1 MQWIYSLCL
10 EMVQYIANSLLTVFS
25 MDLDYFFQVAPVAKD
40 ILSILIAAGWAL
52 LMGNLVF
59 QAVRS
64 MVSGLGFEGEDPKLL
79 FTRTFVFAFL
89 LLASQQICE
98 IGLNISAQ
106 IIQMLQIPS
115 SVTVTIPD
123 ESNFNIGAS
132 WLLIIIVG
140 FVVMWQFVKLCF
152 EVAERYVVTAVLV
165 LMAPLAFGLGGSKST
180 EDIFKGWCRMFAS
193 MCLMMVMNIIFL
205 KLLISAMGYV
215 PSGLG
220 VLPWMLLIVGIARV
234 ARKIDSVVARIGLN
248 PAITGDGL
256 GRGLPGMVAF
266 AAIRGLGMAVTRS
279 ASAASKGS
287 GGAKPPRRSA
297 PAGGHEP
304 PRRRKKKKKTPLW
317 LPLAVTLAVLAV
329 ISGVVV
335 YAVGMVG
342 RVEENLRPEED
353 APSITEEI
361 QTLEE
366 YKGDV
371 VNILVCG
378 IDYEEGRNYS
388 NDPTSNDG
396 MTDMILYCQ
405 FDIKGGALRMLQI
418 PRNSL
423 VATKGR
429 KVALSNGKTY
439 AATNYQINSVAL
451 SNGGSVAA
459 LAEVIYDQYKLP
471 VDYYVTVDMQALVEM
486 VDNFGGIEVYIP
498 HDMSFAGS
506 ALKQGYRNLDGT
518 SAEFF
523 VRCRHGQGYSNSD
536 IDRLN
541 MQRYFYAGLFKR
553 VRSMGITD
561 VLNQLPLVFNNYIHT
576 DMDLTTIAKM
586 LVSFTRID
594 SANIML
600 AQTPVFM
607 GVPNVGVTDTFDGYS
622 CVVPD
627 AGSIAE
633 LLNTYFRSYTG
644 PVSASE
650 LNLVTNDWP
659 HGTASTSA
667 NVQFVG
673 QLDKESDD
681 AILGGNT
688 DVAGATTTDGQP
700 AGQ

>member
-1 MQWIYSLCL
+1 MSQAPRRINTQRSLNRPTEQRPAEAPL
-10 EMVQYIANSLLTVFS
+10 KGQP
-25 MDLDYFFQVAPVAKD
+25 DFFQEEPSVPHVE
-40 ILSILIAAGWAL
+40 
-52 LMGNLVF
+52 
-59 QAVRS
+59 QR
-64 MVSGLGFEGEDPKLL
+64 
-79 FTRTFVFAFL
+79 TR
-89 LLASQQICE
+89 
-98 IGLNISAQ
+98 
-106 IIQMLQIPS
+106 
-115 SVTVTIPD
+115 
-123 ESNFNIGAS
+123 
-132 WLLIIIVG
+132 
-140 FVVMWQFVKLCF
+140 
-152 EVAERYVVTAVLV
+152 
-165 LMAPLAFGLGGSKST
+165 
-180 EDIFKGWCRMFAS
+180 
-193 MCLMMVMNIIFL
+193 
-205 KLLISAMGYV
+205 
-215 PSGLG
+215 
-220 VLPWMLLIVGIARV
+220 
-234 ARKIDSVVARIGLN
+234 
-248 PAITGDGL
+248 PA
-256 GRGLPGMVAF
+256 
-266 AAIRGLGMAVTRS
+266 
-279 ASAASKGS
+279 
-287 GGAKPPRRSA
+287 A
-297 PAGGHEP
+297 PAGHGGNGGNGTPPRGGAHAAPSEP
-304 PRRRKKKKKTPLW
+304 PRRRSKAKKKKKTPMW
-317 LPLAVTLAVLAV
+317 LPLAVTLAVVAV
-329 ISGVVV
+329 ISGVVI
-335 YAVGMVG
+335 YAVGMVNK
-342 RVEENLRPEED
+342 VEENIKPEEN
-353 APSITEEI
+353 AASLVEEI

-378 IDYEEGRNYS
+378 IDYEEGRAYS
-388 NDPTSNDG
+388 SDGTNDG

-423 VATKGR
+423 VATKSR
-429 KVALSNGKTY
+429 KMNLSNGKTY
-439 AATNYQINSVAL
+439 SASNYQINSVAL
-451 SNGGSVAA
+451 SNGGNIAA

-471 VDYYVTVDMQALVEM
+471 IDYYVTIDMQALVEM

-506 ALKQGYRNLDGT
+506 ALKQGYRNLDG
-518 SAEFF
+518 SAAEFF
-523 VRCRHGQGYSNSD
+523 VRCRHGEGYSNSD

-561 VLNQLPLVFNNYIHT
+561 VLSQLDLVFSNYIHT

-607 GVPNVGVTDTFDGYS
+607 GVPNVGKTDSFDGYS

-633 LLNTYFRSYTG
+633 LLNTYFRNYTG
-644 PVSASE
+644 PVSAEE

-681 AILGGNT
+681 AILSGDT
-688 DVAGATTTDGQP
+688 DVAGATTTDGQA

>member
-1 MQWIYSLCL
+1 MSQAPRRINTQRSLNRPTEQRPTEAPL
-10 EMVQYIANSLLTVFS
+10 KGQP
-25 MDLDYFFQVAPVAKD
+25 DFFQEEPSVPHVEQRTRPAAPA
-40 ILSILIAAGWAL
+40 SHG
-52 LMGNLVF
+52 GN
-59 QAVRS
+59 
-64 MVSGLGFEGEDPKLL
+64 
-79 FTRTFVFAFL
+79 
-89 LLASQQICE
+89 
-98 IGLNISAQ
+98 
-106 IIQMLQIPS
+106 
-115 SVTVTIPD
+115 
-123 ESNFNIGAS
+123 
-132 WLLIIIVG
+132 
-140 FVVMWQFVKLCF
+140 
-152 EVAERYVVTAVLV
+152 
-165 LMAPLAFGLGGSKST
+165 GGNGT
-180 EDIFKGWCRMFAS
+180 PPR
-193 MCLMMVMNIIFL
+193 
-205 KLLISAMGYV
+205 
-215 PSGLG
+215 
-220 VLPWMLLIVGIARV
+220 
-234 ARKIDSVVARIGLN
+234 
-248 PAITGDGL
+248 
-256 GRGLPGMVAF
+256 
-266 AAIRGLGMAVTRS
+266 
-279 ASAASKGS
+279 
-287 GGAKPPRRSA
+287 GGAHAA
-297 PAGGHEP
+297 PSEP
-304 PRRRKKKKKTPLW
+304 PRRRSKAKKKKKTPMW
-317 LPLAVTLAVLAV
+317 LPLAVTLAVVAV
-329 ISGVVV
+329 ISGVVI
-335 YAVGMVG
+335 YAASMVNK
-342 RVEENLRPEED
+342 VEENIKPEEN
-353 APSITEEI
+353 AASLVEEI

-378 IDYEEGRNYS
+378 IDYEEGRAYS
-388 NDPTSNDG
+388 SDGTNDG

-429 KVALSNGKTY
+429 KVNLSNGKTY
-439 AATNYQINSVAL
+439 AVSNYQINSVAL
-451 SNGGSVAA
+451 SNDGNIAA

-471 VDYYVTVDMQALVEM
+471 IDYYVTIDMQALVEM

-506 ALKQGYRNLDGT
+506 ALKQGYRNLNGT

-523 VRCRHGQGYSNSD
+523 VRCRHGEGYSNSD

-561 VLNQLPLVFNNYIHT
+561 VLSQLDLVFSNYIHT

-607 GVPNVGVTDTFDGYS
+607 GVPNVGKTDSFDGYS

-633 LLNTYFRSYTG
+633 LLNTYFRNYTG
-644 PVSASE
+644 PVSAEE
-650 LNLVTNDWP
+650 LNLVTSDWP

-673 QLDKESDD
+673 QLDKQSDD
-681 AILGGNT
+681 AILSGDT
-688 DVAGATTTDGQP
+688 DVAGATTTDGQA

>member
-1 MQWIYSLCL
+1 MSQAPRRINTDRSLNRPD
-10 EMVQYIANSLLTVFS
+10 QAAKA
-25 MDLDYFFQVAPVAKD
+25 APRPTAGTTGT
-40 ILSILIAAGWAL
+40 SGRPAAG
-52 LMGNLVF
+52 
-59 QAVRS
+59 
-64 MVSGLGFEGEDPKLL
+64 
-79 FTRTFVFAFL
+79 
-89 LLASQQICE
+89 
-98 IGLNISAQ
+98 
-106 IIQMLQIPS
+106 
-115 SVTVTIPD
+115 
-123 ESNFNIGAS
+123 
-132 WLLIIIVG
+132 
-140 FVVMWQFVKLCF
+140 
-152 EVAERYVVTAVLV
+152 
-165 LMAPLAFGLGGSKST
+165 ST
-180 EDIFKGWCRMFAS
+180 S
-193 MCLMMVMNIIFL
+193 
-205 KLLISAMGYV
+205 
-215 PSGLG
+215 
-220 VLPWMLLIVGIARV
+220 
-234 ARKIDSVVARIGLN
+234 
-248 PAITGDGL
+248 
-256 GRGLPGMVAF
+256 
-266 AAIRGLGMAVTRS
+266 
-279 ASAASKGS
+279 GS
-287 GGAKPPRRSA
+287 GRSA
-297 PAGGHEP
+297 PPRHSAQPARQVEP

-317 LPLAVTLAVLAV
+317 LPFAVVMAV
-329 ISGVVV
+329 IAVVSGVVV
-335 YAVGMVG
+335 YGVSMLNK
-342 RVEENLRPEED
+342 VEDSLRPDDSTPTIQEEVKT
-353 APSITEEI
+353 A
-361 QTLEE
+361 EE

-388 NDPTSNDG
+388 DASSNDG

-405 FDIKGGALRMLQI
+405 FDIKNGALHMLQI

-423 VATKGR
+423 VATQNR
-429 KVALSNGKTY
+429 KITLSNGKTY
-439 AATNYQINSVAL
+439 AASNYQINSVAL
-451 SNGGSVAA
+451 SNGGSIAA

-471 VDYYVTVDMQALVEM
+471 IDYYVTVDMQALVEM

-506 ALKQGYRNLDGT
+506 ALKKGYRNLDGT

-607 GVPNVGVTDTFDGYS
+607 GVPNVGATESFDGYS

-633 LLNTYFRSYTG
+633 LLNTYFRNYTG
-644 PVSASE
+644 PVSADE
-650 LNLVTNDWP
+650 LNLVTNSWP

-681 AILGGNT
+681 AILSGDT

-700 AGQ
+700 VGQ

>member
-1 MQWIYSLCL
+1 MSQAPRRINTQRSLNRPTEQRPTEAPL
-10 EMVQYIANSLLTVFS
+10 KGQP
-25 MDLDYFFQVAPVAKD
+25 DFFQEEPSVPHVE
-40 ILSILIAAGWAL
+40 
-52 LMGNLVF
+52 
-59 QAVRS
+59 QR
-64 MVSGLGFEGEDPKLL
+64 
-79 FTRTFVFAFL
+79 TR
-89 LLASQQICE
+89 
-98 IGLNISAQ
+98 
-106 IIQMLQIPS
+106 
-115 SVTVTIPD
+115 
-123 ESNFNIGAS
+123 
-132 WLLIIIVG
+132 
-140 FVVMWQFVKLCF
+140 
-152 EVAERYVVTAVLV
+152 
-165 LMAPLAFGLGGSKST
+165 
-180 EDIFKGWCRMFAS
+180 
-193 MCLMMVMNIIFL
+193 
-205 KLLISAMGYV
+205 
-215 PSGLG
+215 
-220 VLPWMLLIVGIARV
+220 
-234 ARKIDSVVARIGLN
+234 
-248 PAITGDGL
+248 PA
-256 GRGLPGMVAF
+256 
-266 AAIRGLGMAVTRS
+266 
-279 ASAASKGS
+279 
-287 GGAKPPRRSA
+287 A
-297 PAGGHEP
+297 PAGHGGNGGNGTPPRGGAHAAPSEP
-304 PRRRKKKKKTPLW
+304 PRRRSKAKKKKKTPMW
-317 LPLAVTLAVLAV
+317 LPLAVTLAVVAV
-329 ISGVVV
+329 ISGVVI
-335 YAVGMVG
+335 YAASMVNK
-342 RVEENLRPEED
+342 VEENIKPEEN
-353 APSITEEI
+353 AASLVEEI

-378 IDYEEGRNYS
+378 IDYEEGRAYS
-388 NDPTSNDG
+388 SDGTNDG

-429 KVALSNGKTY
+429 KVNLSNGKTY
-439 AATNYQINSVAL
+439 AVSNYQINSVAL
-451 SNGGSVAA
+451 SNDGNIAA

-471 VDYYVTVDMQALVEM
+471 IDYYVTIDMQALVEM

-506 ALKQGYRNLDGT
+506 ALKQGYRNLNGS

-523 VRCRHGQGYSNSD
+523 VRCRHGEGYSNSD

-561 VLNQLPLVFNNYIHT
+561 VLSQLDLVFSNYIHT

-607 GVPNVGVTDTFDGYS
+607 GVPNVGKTDSFDGYS

-633 LLNTYFRSYTG
+633 LLNTYFRNYTG
-644 PVSASE
+644 PVSAEE
-650 LNLVTNDWP
+650 LNLVTSDWP

-681 AILGGNT
+681 AILSGDT
-688 DVAGATTTDGQP
+688 DVAGATTTDGQA

>member
-1 MQWIYSLCL
+1 MSQAPRRINTQRSLNRPTEQRPTEAPL
-10 EMVQYIANSLLTVFS
+10 KGQP
-25 MDLDYFFQVAPVAKD
+25 DFFQEEPSVPHVEQRTRPAAPA
-40 ILSILIAAGWAL
+40 SHG
-52 LMGNLVF
+52 GN
-59 QAVRS
+59 
-64 MVSGLGFEGEDPKLL
+64 
-79 FTRTFVFAFL
+79 
-89 LLASQQICE
+89 
-98 IGLNISAQ
+98 
-106 IIQMLQIPS
+106 
-115 SVTVTIPD
+115 
-123 ESNFNIGAS
+123 
-132 WLLIIIVG
+132 
-140 FVVMWQFVKLCF
+140 
-152 EVAERYVVTAVLV
+152 
-165 LMAPLAFGLGGSKST
+165 GGNGT
-180 EDIFKGWCRMFAS
+180 
-193 MCLMMVMNIIFL
+193 
-205 KLLISAMGYV
+205 
-215 PSGLG
+215 
-220 VLPWMLLIVGIARV
+220 
-234 ARKIDSVVARIGLN
+234 
-248 PAITGDGL
+248 
-256 GRGLPGMVAF
+256 
-266 AAIRGLGMAVTRS
+266 
-279 ASAASKGS
+279 
-287 GGAKPPRRSA
+287 PPRGGVHAA
-297 PAGGHEP
+297 PSEP
-304 PRRRKKKKKTPLW
+304 PRRRSKAKKRKKTPMW
-317 LPLAVTLAVLAV
+317 LPLAVTLAVVAV
-329 ISGVVV
+329 ISGVVI
-335 YAVGMVG
+335 YAASMVNK
-342 RVEENLRPEED
+342 VEENIKPEEN
-353 APSITEEI
+353 AASLVEEI

-378 IDYEEGRNYS
+378 IDYEEGRAYS
-388 NDPTSNDG
+388 SDGTNDG

-429 KVALSNGKTY
+429 KVNLSNGKTY
-439 AATNYQINSVAL
+439 AVSNYQINSVAL
-451 SNGGSVAA
+451 SNDGNIAA

-471 VDYYVTVDMQALVEM
+471 IDYYVTIDMQALVEM

-506 ALKQGYRNLDGT
+506 ALKQGYRNLDGS

-523 VRCRHGQGYSNSD
+523 VRCRHGEGYSNSD

-561 VLNQLPLVFNNYIHT
+561 VLSQLDLVFRNYIHT

-607 GVPNVGVTDTFDGYS
+607 GVPNVGKTDSFDGYS

-633 LLNTYFRSYTG
+633 LLNTYFRNYTG
-644 PVSASE
+644 PVSAEE
-650 LNLVTNDWP
+650 LNLVTSDWP

-681 AILGGNT
+681 AILSGDT
-688 DVAGATTTDGQP
+688 DVAGATTTDGQA